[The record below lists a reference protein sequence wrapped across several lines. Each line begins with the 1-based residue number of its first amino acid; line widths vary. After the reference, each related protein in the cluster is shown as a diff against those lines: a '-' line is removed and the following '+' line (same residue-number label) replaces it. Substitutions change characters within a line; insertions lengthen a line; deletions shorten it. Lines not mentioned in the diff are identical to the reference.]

1 MTKQQQTTRDQTIA
15 DRASVARSQEYQ
27 WRRQL
32 IEERLL
38 APSRAQNER
47 MAQAKIERDIRYKAG
62 KQTAGDRFEGAMQIV
77 GSALVTLLIL
87 WVFAGGFNLH
97 M

>member
-1 MTKQQQTTRDQTIA
+1 MTKQQQTTRDQAIA
-15 DRASVARSQEYQ
+15 DRASVEDGYEYQ
-27 WRRQL
+27 WRRHL
-32 IEERLL
+32 IEERMLG
-38 APSRAQNER
+38 ASRAQNER
-47 MAQAKIERDIRYKAG
+47 MAQAKVERDIRYMAG
-62 KQTAGDRFEGAMQIV
+62 KQTASDRFEGAMQIV

>member
-47 MAQAKIERDIRYKAG
+47 MAQAKTERLIRHMAG
-62 KQTAGDRFEGAMQIV
+62 V
-77 GSALVTLLIL
+77 SAHPSRS
-87 WVFAGGFNLH
+87 GGQL
-97 M
+97 

>member
-1 MTKQQQTTRDQTIA
+1 MSKLMD
-15 DRASVARSQEYQ
+15 Q

-32 IEERLL
+32 IEERMVG
-38 APSRAQNER
+38 ASRAQNER
-47 MAQAKIERDIRYKAG
+47 MAQAKTARRIRYMAG
-62 KQTAGDRFEGAMQIV
+62 KQTASDRFEEAMQIIWQ
-77 GSALVTLLIL
+77 ALITLLIL

>member
-32 IEERLL
+32 IEERVLG
-38 APSRAQNER
+38 ASRAQNER
-47 MAQAKIERDIRYKAG
+47 MAQAKTARDIRYMAG
-62 KQTAGDRFEGAMQIV
+62 KQTASDRFEGAMQIIWQ
-77 GSALVTLLIL
+77 ALITLLIL

>member
-1 MTKQQQTTRDQTIA
+1 MS
-15 DRASVARSQEYQ
+15 ASVERGYEYQ

-32 IEERLL
+32 IEERMMG
-38 APSRAQNER
+38 ASRAQNER

>member
-32 IEERLL
+32 IEERMMG
-38 APSRAQNER
+38 ASRAQNER

>member
-1 MTKQQQTTRDQTIA
+1 MTKQQQTTRDQAIA
-15 DRASVARSQEYQ
+15 DRAPAEHGYEYQ

-32 IEERLL
+32 IEERMLG
-38 APSRAQNER
+38 ASRAQNER
-47 MAQAKIERDIRYKAG
+47 MAQAKTARDIRYMAG
-62 KQTAGDRFEGAMQIV
+62 KQTASDRFEGAMQIIWQ
-77 GSALVTLLIL
+77 ALITLLIL